1 MRQEEGWD
9 WLKKIVLDDILAR
22 ARARARAHDR
32 GRQPGRDMGRSGPRG
47 EPSNMG
53 RRGALRPAGARRRA
67 PRADGVTCLPRCCR
81 RLRVLGAL
89 WWCAGGDPNAHR
101 ARTHGVM
108 CRTHAA
114 RALSHTQRAHG
125 GCFVHALFCTLWQVL
140 TTDATFVT
148 NPARVLGGHSAPAV
162 VRCARCVS
170 PTPRFASPP
179 MRTGTAPLDSALG
192 KSFTTRQIHKFS
204 LSVGNASARE

>member
-1 MRQEEGWD
+1 M
-9 WLKKIVLDDILAR
+9 
-22 ARARARAHDR
+22 
-32 GRQPGRDMGRSGPRG
+32 
-47 EPSNMG
+47 
-53 RRGALRPAGARRRA
+53 
-67 PRADGVTCLPRCCR
+67 
-81 RLRVLGAL
+81 
-89 WWCAGGDPNAHR
+89 
-101 ARTHGVM
+101 RTHGVM

-148 NPARVLGGHSAPAV
+148 NPARVLGAHSAPAV

-179 MRTGTAPLDSALG
+179 MRTLRAPRAAVLVVVFRDQPSGLLGSRTRAHNYPPSCKAVWLVIRGCGHDPQPTQAPARAERPGGWQQSGEPFAGARVAIEVRHRRTYSLRDLMRPPTSWRPRLRPQLSALA
-192 KSFTTRQIHKFS
+192 RHR
-204 LSVGNASARE
+204 SAGR

>member
-1 MRQEEGWD
+1 MIFLELVRARPWPRR
-9 WLKKIVLDDILAR
+9 R
-22 ARARARAHDR
+22 ARARHRPVRAGRRAVEHGPSRCAPPRWRASARA
-32 GRQPGRDMGRSGPRG
+32 
-47 EPSNMG
+47 
-53 RRGALRPAGARRRA
+53 AGG
-67 PRADGVTCLPRCCR
+67 DGVTCPPTRCR

-125 GCFVHALFCTLWQVL
+125 GCFVHHLFCTLWQVL

-148 NPARVLGGHSAPAV
+148 NPARVLGAHSAPAV

-170 PTPRFASPP
+170 PTPRFASRASNTPG
-179 MRTGTAPLDSALG
+179 RYFA
-192 KSFTTRQIHKFS
+192 IFS
-204 LSVGNASARE
+204 DL